1 VEEIVDMQSE
11 NLSLGLGACIICDFG
26 PGFPDGSDSDK
37 SAHSAGDPG
46 LIPGL
51 GRCPREGNAAHSS
64 VLAWIIPWT
73 EEPGG
78 LKTMGH
84 KKSATTE
91 PLTLSLSLVWLP
103 SSEPEFSSSVM
114 ILAF

>member
-1 VEEIVDMQSE
+1 MEEIVDMQSE

-37 SAHSAGDPG
+37 SG